1 MNAGDL
7 HRLARVLR
15 DVALASTSRP
25 GEAVVPASLVA
36 VIEDVVDHPDSS
48 VGEIAR
54 RTGLAQSM
62 VSTTVVRLRDSHVL
76 RTTTDVHD
84 RRRTLVSLTPSI
96 RGTTF
101 HTRGAQPIQGA
112 LRAALPGVDGDGLD
126 RVMGALDVRGQ
137 ELLS

>member
-1 MNAGDL
+1 MNAGEL

-25 GEAVVPASLVA
+25 GEPVVPASLVA
-36 VIEDVVDHPDSS
+36 VVEDVADHPDSS
-48 VGEIAR
+48 VGEIAV

-96 RGTTF
+96 RGTF
-101 HTRGAQPIQGA
+101 HTRGAQPIEGA
-112 LRAALPGVDGDGLD
+112 LRAALPGIDRDRLD
-126 RVMGALDVRGQ
+126 RVMGALGVLGQ

>member
-1 MNAGDL
+1 MNAGEL

-25 GEAVVPASLVA
+25 GEPVVPASLVA
-36 VIEDVVDHPDSS
+36 VIEDVADHPDSS
-48 VGEIAR
+48 VGEIAA

-76 RTTTDVHD
+76 RTTPDVHD

-96 RGTTF
+96 RGTF
-101 HTRGAQPIQGA
+101 HTRGGQPIEGA
-112 LRAALPGVDGDGLD
+112 LRAVLPGVEGDRLN
-126 RVMGALDVRGQ
+126 RVLGALDVLGQ

>member
-1 MNAGDL
+1 MNAGEL

-25 GEAVVPASLVA
+25 GEPVVPASLVA
-36 VIEDVVDHPDSS
+36 VVEDVADHPDSS
-48 VGEIAR
+48 VGEIAV

-76 RTTTDVHD
+76 RTTPDVHD

-96 RGTTF
+96 RGTF
-101 HTRGAQPIQGA
+101 HTRGGQPIEGA
-112 LRAALPGVDGDGLD
+112 LRAVLPGVHGDRLE
-126 RVMGALDVRGQ
+126 RVMGALDVLGQ